1 MITSRILKSAL
12 CASALILS
20 SSLSHA
26 AIVTVNG
33 TDVSFKYDDATQF
46 GTATIVG
53 NSIFFFNPNFLAQ
66 SLNTDGPVIDSDFVN
81 IEIDVLSGS
90 SFTMDNFQLFELGDY
105 ELNGSSASVSADA
118 QLSVT
123 SLTGACPFPC
133 TMAPIFS
140 AGPLTTQGALT
151 EWTINGVADLDNNA
165 NWGSDTKVNLKI
177 QNNLNAS
184 STEFGDSAFIVKK
197 VGALGVTVSAVPVP
211 AAAWLFGSAML
222 GLVALKKRKLS

>member
-1 MITSRILKSAL
+1 MNMSQIIKPAL

-33 TDVSFKYDDATQF
+33 TDVSFTYDDSTQF

-53 NSIFFFNPNFLAQ
+53 NSIFFLNPNFLAQ
-66 SLNTDGPVIDSDFVN
+66 SLNDDGPVIDTDFVN
-81 IEIDVLSGS
+81 IEIDVLTGS

-105 ELNGSSASVSADA
+105 ELNGSTASVSADA
-118 QLSVT
+118 QLSIT

-151 EWTINGVADLDNNA
+151 EWTINGIADLDNNA
-165 NWGSDTKVNLKI
+165 NWGSDTHVNAKI
-177 QNNLNAS
+177 QNTLNAT

-197 VGALGVTVSAVPVP
+197 VGALGITVSAVPVP
-211 AAAWLFGSAML
+211 AAAWLFASAML
-222 GLVALKKRKLS
+222 GLIGLKRKLG